1 MDIYLPIANL
11 SVNAIVIVLLGGG
24 VGFLSGMFGI
34 GGGFLTTPL
43 LIIYGIPPTVAA
55 ASSASQVTGAS
66 VSGVF
71 AHLRRGGVDFK
82 MGGVLVAGGMVG
94 SILGGWIFKLLQAS
108 GQIDT
113 VIAVIYV
120 LLLGSIGSMMAREAW
135 TAIRATHGGPP
146 PRARKRRHHPL
157 IAALPLRT
165 RFYASGLYISPLA
178 PLLLGFGVGILTIL
192 LGVGGGF
199 ILVPAM
205 LYLLGMGTQ
214 VVVGT
219 SLFQTLFV
227 TATATMV
234 HATTTKAVDIV
245 LAALLLFGSVAGA
258 QVGARFASR
267 VKPEYL
273 RMALAV
279 IVLLVAVRILLGLTW
294 RPDEIFS
301 VDARYQPAPP
311 PDLPQNMLDGRSGGG
326 AGWYRSSAMPKYC
339 VALLLAPLLMGQ
351 ARPAPKPI
359 LVPDVSQRDI
369 EIAYSFT
376 GADLLLFGAILYP
389 GGRLPDDDK
398 PADIVV
404 VIKGPSQPILLR
416 EKAKVAGIW
425 VNAARLR
432 YSSAPSF
439 YAIASSRPVNQPPLP
454 RTTKDD
460 SATTAPE

>member
-1 MDIYLPIANL
+1 MDVYLPIANL

-24 VGFLSGMFGI
+24 VGLLSGMFGI

-82 MGGVLVAGGMVG
+82 MGGVLVAGGMMG
-94 SILGGWIFKLLQAS
+94 SIAGGFIFKLLQAS

-120 LLLGSIGSMMAREAW
+120 LMLGSIGSMMARESW
-135 TAIRATHGGPP
+135 IAIRVTHGAVA
-146 PRARKRRHHPL
+146 PRPRKRRHHPL
-157 IAALPLRT
+157 VASLPLRT

-245 LAALLLFGSVAGA
+245 LAALLLLGSVAGA
-258 QVGARFASR
+258 QVGARFASK

-273 RMALAV
+273 RMALAI
-279 IVLLVAVRILLGLTW
+279 IVLLVGFRILLGLTW
-294 RPDEIFS
+294 RPDDIFT
-301 VDARYQPAPP
+301 VE
-311 PDLPQNMLDGRSGGG
+311 
-326 AGWYRSSAMPKYC
+326 
-339 VALLLAPLLMGQ
+339 
-351 ARPAPKPI
+351 
-359 LVPDVSQRDI
+359 LVS
-369 EIAYSFT
+369 
-376 GADLLLFGAILYP
+376 
-389 GGRLPDDDK
+389 
-398 PADIVV
+398 
-404 VIKGPSQPILLR
+404 
-416 EKAKVAGIW
+416 
-425 VNAARLR
+425 
-432 YSSAPSF
+432 
-439 YAIASSRPVNQPPLP
+439 
-454 RTTKDD
+454 
-460 SATTAPE
+460 